1 MATSLHLTGTFDV
14 PVVVP
19 LAVQSFEEFR
29 AWTLSDDFP
38 ERGRIDYVNGRIDV
52 DMSPER
58 FIAHS
63 KLKLAFIRAIHDR
76 VDIDDLGHIVADQ
89 SRVVHPIVELS
100 AEPEFAF
107 ISFDAVTSG
116 RVKLTESKRDPDD
129 YVEIVGAPE
138 LVGEIVSDSSVKKDT
153 QDLFAA
159 YYEAGVE
166 EYWLADARRNRL
178 EFTLYKRG
186 DSSFE
191 ATTTD
196 GDGFQRSEVLNRCY
210 RLTRSKDRNDMWKFR
225 VEER

>member
-1 MATSLHLTGTFDV
+1 MADSRHLNGTFDI

-19 LAVQSFEEFR
+19 LTVRSFEAFR

-52 DMSPER
+52 DLSPEE
-58 FIAHS
+58 FFAQGT
-63 KLKLAFIRAIHDR
+63 LKSAFLLPLNYR
-76 VDIDDLGHIVADQ
+76 IDYEDLGYLVIDR
-89 SRVVHPIVELS
+89 SRIVHPNVKLSVE
-100 AEPEFAF
+100 PDFAF
-107 ISFDAVTSG
+107 ITYEAISSG
-116 RVKLTESKRDPDD
+116 RVTLTESKNDPDD

-153 QDLFAA
+153 EDLFVA

-186 DSSFE
+186 DKGFE
-191 ATTTD
+191 PTTAD
-196 GDGFQRSEVLNRCY
+196 GDGFQRSDVLNRSY

>member
-1 MATSLHLTGTFDV
+1 MADSLHFTGTVDV

-19 LAVQSFEEFR
+19 LTVRSFEQFR

-38 ERGRIDYVNGRIDV
+38 ESGRIDYVNGRIDV
-52 DMSPER
+52 DMSPEK
-58 FIAHS
+58 FFAHGT
-63 KLKLAFIRAIHDR
+63 LKSAFLLPVNYR
-76 VDIDDLGHIVADQ
+76 IDFDELGYLLIDQ
-89 SRVVHPIVELS
+89 SRVVHPEVELS
-100 AEPEFAF
+100 VEPDFVF
-107 ISFDAVTSG
+107 ISYDAIANG
-116 RVKLTESKRDPDD
+116 RVTLTKSKSEPDD

-153 QDLFAA
+153 KDLFAA
-159 YYEAGVE
+159 YYEAGVK

-186 DSSFE
+186 DRSFE
-191 ATTTD
+191 ATTAD
-196 GDGFQRSEVLNRCY
+196 GDGFQRSEVLKRSY